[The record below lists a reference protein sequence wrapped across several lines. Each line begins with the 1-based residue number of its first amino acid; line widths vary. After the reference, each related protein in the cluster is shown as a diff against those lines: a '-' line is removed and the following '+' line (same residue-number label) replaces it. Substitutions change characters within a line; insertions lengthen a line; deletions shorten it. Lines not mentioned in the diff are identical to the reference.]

1 MQNICEVMQTLY
13 TSKPMQEYQPLQD
26 NPFTDTIIGPDYEF
40 TNITEF
46 STYNILKK
54 LNTRKASGPDGI
66 SNWIL
71 KDYAEILAK
80 PVCSVLSSSYKEQRL
95 PSSWKYADVTPLP
108 KQKPI
113 TDINKHLRPISL
125 TSCISKVGEEF
136 IVSNYIAPAILKI
149 IDPNQYGA
157 IPKSSTTQ
165 ALISMIHQWSKAT
178 DSSGAAVRVI
188 LYDYRKAFDL
198 IDHNILIKKI
208 NDLPSLAKLLAG
220 L

>member
-26 NPFTDTIIGPDYEF
+26 NPFTDTIIVPDYEF

-54 LNTRKASGPDGI
+54 LNTRKASGLDGI

-108 KQKPI
+108 KQKTI

-178 DSSGAAVRVI
+178 DSSDAAVTVL
-188 LYDYRKAFDL
+188 LYHYRKAFDL

>member
-1 MQNICEVMQTLY
+1 MTNKNALLCKLATTNIDKENLLDIANRINSAFVE
-13 TSKPMQEYQPLQD
+13 PMQEYQPLQD

-113 TDINKHLRPISL
+113 TDINKHL
-125 TSCISKVGEEF
+125 
-136 IVSNYIAPAILKI
+136 
-149 IDPNQYGA
+149 
-157 IPKSSTTQ
+157 
-165 ALISMIHQWSKAT
+165 
-178 DSSGAAVRVI
+178 
-188 LYDYRKAFDL
+188 
-198 IDHNILIKKI
+198 
-208 NDLPSLAKLLAG
+208 
-220 L
+220 

>member
-1 MQNICEVMQTLY
+1 MFWPRRRPGIQGHALAIYEWPYCSSLY
-13 TSKPMQEYQPLQD
+13 C
-26 NPFTDTIIGPDYEF
+26 
-40 TNITEF
+40 
-46 STYNILKK
+46 
-54 LNTRKASGPDGI
+54 ACGPDGI
-66 SNWIL
+66 SIWIL

-80 PVCSVLSSSYKEQRL
+80 PVFYVLSSSYREQRL
-95 PSSWKYADVTPLP
+95 LPSWKYADVIPLL

-113 TDINKHLRPISL
+113 TDINKHLRPISP

-157 IPKSSTTQ
+157 IPRSSTTQ
-165 ALISMIHQWSKAT
+165 ALISMIHQWSKAAN
-178 DSSGAAVRVI
+178 SSGTTVKVM

-208 NDLPSLAKLLAG
+208 NDLPIPCKVACWVVDFLTNRYQRVKLV
-220 L
+220 